1 MRLELNQGAAAS
13 VCPLSNFL
21 ANRILGRGDSCQ
33 VTRSPDPCQTLQKLF
48 LTSSH
53 VDSKNI
59 LDNYISLIRLFFE
72 DGIAGNE
79 GR

>member
-1 MRLELNQGAAAS
+1 MS
-13 VCPLSNFL
+13 VRCQISWPIGFL
-21 ANRILGRGDSCQ
+21 VEEIRA
-33 VTRSPDPCQTLQKLF
+33 RSPVLPDPCQTLQKLF
-48 LTSSH
+48 LTSCH

>member
-33 VTRSPDPCQTLQKLF
+33 VIRCPGHKDYFFAKIISYIEIL
-48 LTSSH
+48 
-53 VDSKNI
+53 KNI
-59 LDNYISLIRLFFE
+59 LDNYIRIV
-72 DGIAGNE
+72 D
-79 GR
+79 